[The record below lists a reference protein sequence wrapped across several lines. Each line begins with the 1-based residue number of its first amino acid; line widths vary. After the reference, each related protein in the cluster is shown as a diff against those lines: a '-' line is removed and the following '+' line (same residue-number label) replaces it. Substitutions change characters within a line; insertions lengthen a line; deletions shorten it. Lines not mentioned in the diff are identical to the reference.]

1 MVMGRYRVL
10 LLLLFGLMLFGCRER
25 GEAAPQVLL
34 KVNGREVSHGEF
46 QERFAK
52 SLPQDQQLGA
62 EERAELERAFLVRIV
77 DRELILAEAERLAVS
92 LTAAELAAAEAEAR
106 SGYPEEEFRAGLKAR
121 GLDEKDWRRE
131 LEESLL
137 MEKVARLTVYDK
149 IEVSDDEVAAYY
161 REHAEEF
168 AQPEQVRARQIL
180 VADEAEGQR
189 LLAELRAGAD
199 FGELA
204 RRHSLSPDGE
214 EGGDLGFFAQ
224 EEMPPEIDTAV
235 WGMATGDLSGLVRS
249 EYGYHLFQVLERR
262 PALQLSLEEAREKIR
277 ARSRERAEEEAY
289 QEWLRGLR
297 EQAAISINWSLF
309 D

>member
-25 GEAAPQVLL
+25 GEASPQVLL

-52 SLPQDQQLGA
+52 TLPQDQQLGA
-62 EERAELERAFLVRIV
+62 EERAELERTFLVRIV
-77 DRELILAEAERLAVS
+77 DRELTLAEAERLAVS

-106 SGYPEEEFRAGLKAR
+106 SGYPEEEFHAGLKAR
-121 GLDEKDWRRE
+121 GLDEKAWRRE

-137 MEKVARLTVYDK
+137 MEKVARLTVQ
-149 IEVSDDEVAAYY
+149 DEV
-161 REHAEEF
+161 
-168 AQPEQVRARQIL
+168 
-180 VADEAEGQR
+180 EGQR
-189 LLAELRAGAD
+189 LLTDLQAGAD
-199 FGELA
+199 FAELA

-224 EEMPPEIDTAV
+224 GEMPPEIDSAV
-235 WGMATGDLSGLVRS
+235 WEMAAGDLSGLVQS
-249 EYGYHLFQVLERR
+249 EYGYHLFQFLERR
-262 PALQLSLEEAREKIR
+262 PALQVSLDESRDKIR
-277 ARSRERAEEEAY
+277 ARLRERAEEEAY

-297 EQAAISINWSLF
+297 ERAAISINWSLF

>member
-25 GEAAPQVLL
+25 GEASPQVLL

-52 SLPQDQQLGA
+52 TLPQDQQLGA
-62 EERAELERAFLVRIV
+62 EERAELERTFLVRIV
-77 DRELILAEAERLAVS
+77 DRELSLAEAERLAVS
-92 LTAAELAAAEAEAR
+92 LTAAELAAAEAEVR
-106 SGYPEEEFRAGLKAR
+106 SGYPEEEFHAGLKAR
-121 GLDEKDWRRE
+121 GLDEKAWRRE

-137 MEKVARLTVYDK
+137 MEKVARLTVQDEV
-149 IEVSDDEVAAYY
+149 EVSDDEVSAYY

-168 AQPEQVRARQIL
+168 AQPEQVRVRQIL

-189 LLAELRAGAD
+189 LLAELQAGVD
-199 FGELA
+199 FAELA

-224 EEMPPEIDTAV
+224 GEMPPEIDSAV
-235 WGMATGDLSGLVRS
+235 WEMAAGDLSGLVQS
-249 EYGYHLFQVLERR
+249 EYGYHLFQFLERR
-262 PALQLSLEEAREKIR
+262 PALQVSLDESRDKIR
-277 ARSRERAEEEAY
+277 ARLRERVEEEAY

-297 EQAAISINWSLF
+297 ERAAISINWSLF